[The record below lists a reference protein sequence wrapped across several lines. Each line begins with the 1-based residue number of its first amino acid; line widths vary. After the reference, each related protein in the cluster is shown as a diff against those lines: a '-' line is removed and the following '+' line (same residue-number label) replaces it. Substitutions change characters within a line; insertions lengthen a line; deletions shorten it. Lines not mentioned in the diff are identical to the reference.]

1 MEHINKA
8 WAWVKANKKIS
19 IIAVVVVVVIY
30 SLVN

>member
-1 MEHINKA
+1 MEQINKA

>member
-8 WAWVKANKKIS
+8 WAWIKANKKIS
-19 IIAVVVVVVIY
+19 IIAVVVVVIY

>member
-8 WAWVKANKKIS
+8 WVWIKTHKKIS